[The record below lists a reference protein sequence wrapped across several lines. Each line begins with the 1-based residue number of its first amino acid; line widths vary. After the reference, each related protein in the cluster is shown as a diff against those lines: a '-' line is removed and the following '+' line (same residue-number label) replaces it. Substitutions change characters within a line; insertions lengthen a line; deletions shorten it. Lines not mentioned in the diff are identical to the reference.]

1 MVGEFLKRV
10 GGDDNADVKQ
20 QVIDDSD
27 AVVVLKTPAAKAM
40 VFLTA
45 ETLPELKKLAAAE
58 EKTGGTLAIV
68 NSQIMNG
75 EGSNLISDLG
85 IGPWKKKNEDF
96 LATFEQAYWISEQRI
111 QGETIRLLKSYPYPW
126 SLYVLTDMNAND
138 TEPKFIQTFDEKPS
152 YKELEAILMKREGSV
167 AAMSI
172 IDRVKREAT
181 FNATSVSQKPN
192 NQSMDRRG
200 LLIARRRVVMLA
212 SITYHSPP
220 VLRPS
225 MRRLE
230 NLREQR
236 VRGLGD
242 EHLEVLHRGFVVEVE
257 RELRLQL

>member
-192 NQSMDRRG
+192 NQSMD
-200 LLIARRRVVMLA
+200 
-212 SITYHSPP
+212 
-220 VLRPS
+220 
-225 MRRLE
+225 E
-230 NLREQR
+230 
-236 VRGLGD
+236 GD
-242 EHLEVLHRGFVVEVE
+242 F
-257 RELRLQL
+257 